1 MPVNYETLKILG
13 SLYSTSSVL
22 EKKETAKVG
31 TDSHREIICG
41 NLGTCMLNF
50 IFIFEQNSDLLRD
63 IWH

>member
-31 TDSHREIICG
+31 TDCCREIIFG

-50 IFIFEQNSDLLRD
+50 ILFLGQTVIY
-63 IWH
+63 